1 MQEAVPT
8 RGGFFAAGNP
18 PGAAYPD
25 GYDAY
30 IASRQEVRQT
40 KRLVALLTLLC
51 CLAPGV
57 QAEGAFIIHVDV
69 AQKVLTL
76 FQGDEILRR
85 YTVATGAWDTP
96 TPVGVFTIT
105 HRFSGEM
112 CGFGTCFLG
121 LNVPWGNYGIHGT
134 NKPESIGT
142 NASHGCIRMNV
153 KDAEE
158 LYRLVPNG
166 TKVVIEDG
174 PWGELGGTLRTL
186 KNGDRSQQVRAVQR
200 KLRALGFY
208 QGWPDGIFGEGTQRA
223 VDAARK
229 AYGLTPNGLVDW
241 ALYQKLGLSPFE

>member
-1 MQEAVPT
+1 M
-8 RGGFFAAGNP
+8 RHWLAGL
-18 PGAAYPD
+18 
-25 GYDAY
+25 
-30 IASRQEVRQT
+30 T
-40 KRLVALLTLLC
+40 ALLMLC
-51 CLAPGV
+51 APALA
-57 QAEGAFIIHVDV
+57 EYSIHVDV
-69 AQKVLTL
+69 EQKRLTL
-76 FQGDEILRR
+76 FQDQTQVKS

-134 NKPESIGT
+134 NKPESIGY

-166 TKVVIEDG
+166 TKVVIENG
-174 PWGELGGTLRTL
+174 AWGELGSSLRTL
-186 KNGDRSQQVRAVQR
+186 KNGDRSQHVRAVQR

-208 QGWPDGIFGEGTQRA
+208 HGWPDGIFGDGTQKA
-223 VDAARK
+223 VDTARK
-229 AYGLTPNGLVDW
+229 AYGLPPNGLVDW
-241 ALYQKLGLSPFE
+241 ALYQKLGLMPFE